1 MDVRVTRDDGGA
13 ETWVIEGD
21 AINALLRRGL
31 TRDSFAVGQTLR
43 LGGFPSSRGRLELM
57 PTNVLLP
64 DGKEILMMD
73 LDFPLRWTAPV
84 AASTNTD
91 LTGQSA
97 ELFRVWSYNQLYERK
112 QPFRLTA
119 AAEAALAEYDPI
131 TDTPSLRCI
140 APGLPNANLN
150 PYPIE
155 FVDRGDHIL
164 LRIEEWGAERRIDL
178 RAAAIPVAAPRNR
191 LGYSLGALEGNVLR
205 IRTGRLTTHLLD
217 DDGIP
222 MSSDAG
228 IVETFTINAATDTL
242 DYEVT
247 VTDPQYLLEPATW
260 MASWRFVEGAQIR
273 PFECD
278 AAAGE

>member
-1 MDVRVTRDDGGA
+1 M
-13 ETWVIEGD
+13 
-21 AINALLRRGL
+21 RRGL
-31 TRDSFAVGQTLR
+31 TRNSFAVGQTLR

-64 DGKEILMMD
+64 DGNEVLMMD

-84 AASTNTD
+84 AAGINAD
-91 LTGQSA
+91 LQGQSA
-97 ELFRVWSYNQLYERK
+97 ELFRVWSYHRLYERK
-112 QPFRLTA
+112 SPFRLTA
-119 AAEAALAEYDPI
+119 AAVAARAGYDPL

-140 APGLPNANLN
+140 APGMPNANLN

-155 FVDRGDHIL
+155 FIDGGDHIT
-164 LRIEEWGAERRIDL
+164 LRMEEWGAERKIDL
-178 RAAAIPVAAPRNR
+178 TATAIPGDAPLSR
-191 LGYSLGALEGNVLR
+191 LGYSIGKLEGNVLE
-205 IRTGRLTTHLLD
+205 IRTGRLTRHLLD

-222 MSSDAG
+222 MSSAAG

-260 MASWRFVEGAQIR
+260 VASWRWVEGAQIR

-278 AAAGE
+278 ADDVE